1 MSEHEDRPAVVT
13 EVRAWLV
20 VAAAI
25 VMQLIAVTYW
35 AATLSADIK
44 NLQSQVTDFKQSS
57 AENFSASQARAE
69 FAMVSRAQS
78 DHEERIRNLEKSKK

>member
-44 NLQSQVTDFKQSS
+44 NLQTQVTDFKTSS
-57 AENFSASQARAE
+57 ADNYSASQARAE
-69 FAMVSRAQS
+69 FSLVTRIHA
-78 DHEERIRNLEKSKK
+78 DHEDRIRKLEHSRK